1 MDTILKENIDRYMA
15 LKDIKHYSILLRDI
29 GKRMG
34 ITGGDLDVFVAQQ
47 KGNFSKMLK
56 GERPLNHD
64 YYIPLEEIFGV
75 PMAKLLNHG
84 AYLENVDKDDIPFLK
99 GFRYYAHKDDLA
111 LYGEL
116 DKMATKD
123 GDEIIFNSDEYDRF
137 FLDYLIEYRSCNAIR
152 YLVKKKGFHYDGA
165 GMCQY
170 VCGGNIPIFA
180 SLPIEI
186 AKLVIESD
194 EPRLFDKIY
203 DPFIP
208 DLLYPLKNK
217 NCLYAQDG
225 FLEALA
231 SSNKILASIFKERI
245 YPFGEVNK
253 GVHPKDGIKENI
265 HILNPLV
272 NLCLGY
278 CLKHLDEHKAQAK
291 GILQFGKSYNR
302 HVLDEAR
309 CPLDECHVDEKGYLC
324 YWNSPLLGTLVRT
337 DVREVEDEEIR
348 ALILSLPSVEKGAEL

>member
-1 MDTILKENIDRYMA
+1 MNKDLKENIDRYMA
-15 LKDIKHYSILLRDI
+15 LKGIKHYSMLLRDI

-34 ITGGDLDVFVAQQ
+34 ITGGDLDIFVAQQ

-84 AYLENVDKDDIPFLK
+84 AYLESIDKDDVPFVK
-99 GFRYYAHKDDLA
+99 GFRYYAHKDDKA
-111 LYGEL
+111 LYEEL
-116 DKMATKD
+116 DKMSTKD
-123 GDEIIFNSDEYDRF
+123 GGEIIFNSDEYDRF
-137 FLDYLIEYRSCNAIR
+137 FLDYLIEYHSCNGIR
-152 YLVKKKGFHYDGA
+152 YLVEKKDFHYDGA

-170 VCGGNIPIFA
+170 VCNGNLAIFA

-208 DLLYPLKNK
+208 DLFYPSKSK
-217 NCLYAQDG
+217 NCLYTQDG

-231 SSNKILASIFKERI
+231 SSDKVLGSIFKERV
-245 YPFGEVNK
+245 YLFEEVNK
-253 GVHPKDGIKENI
+253 GVHPKDGIKKDI

-278 CLKHLDEHKAQAK
+278 CIKHLNEHKTQAK

-302 HVLDEAR
+302 HVLDEVR
-309 CPLDECHVDEKGYLC
+309 YPLDECHVDERGYLR
-324 YWNSPLLGTLVRT
+324 YWNSPLIGTLVT
-337 DVREVEDEEIR
+337 ADITEAEDEEIR
-348 ALILSLPSVEKGAEL
+348 ALILDLPSVKKGAER